1 MTTAPIKRGRG
12 EHGPAPLSIRTRRR
26 MLTAML
32 ELADD
37 GNVAAMEALTR
48 LSFEMEIA
56 AALKPQRGDAIS
68 ASQQEIVP

>member
-1 MTTAPIKRGRG
+1 
-12 EHGPAPLSIRTRRR
+12 

-48 LSFEMEIA
+48 LSFEAEIA
-56 AALKPQRGDAIS
+56 AALKPQRGDDIS
-68 ASQQEIVP
+68 ETPQELSP